1 MKLKKVIATG
11 LAAACALSLAACG
24 SSSSSSSSSSKPAE
38 TKADGETAAPSASGD
53 VTKAPLD
60 YASIVLGETEKDLTA
75 EISFF
80 TNRTDMDTEAS
91 GEEYSGVMDWKGYIA
106 EFNKVYPNIT
116 VKVSSSTNY
125 YEDAQ
130 LRLSGSD
137 APDLLMIPSINKKDY
152 SQYFVSYGDLDSVSK
167 AANYV
172 SDAAWEGQVYG
183 IPCTAATRGIVYNK
197 RVFSE
202 AGITDYAKTP
212 EEFLANLQKIKDT
225 NPDCI
230 PLYTNYAAGW
240 TMGAWDDYIG
250 YVATGDS
257 KYMNQT
263 LVHTAEPFAD
273 PGDGTGA
280 YNVYKILYDAV
291 QKGLTEEDYTT
302 TDWEGSKGMLNRG
315 EIGCMV
321 LGSWSFTQMVAAGD
335 NGQDIGYMPFPISVN
350 GEFCAPASPDYK
362 FGINKNSSEDKQ
374 KAAEIFVKWITD
386 ESGFSYNEGGLP
398 ITTKA
403 DAQYPDTYKEFGE
416 LKLTFVPDESALQ
429 GEESYL
435 SDLNKETELNIV
447 NSGNEKVQKIIEAAA
462 AGESFDDIMAEW
474 NTKWSD
480 AQKKLNIEQK

>member
-24 SSSSSSSSSSKPAE
+24 SNSSSSAAPAA
-38 TKADGETAAPSASGD
+38 TKADGETKAEGGATSGD

-60 YASIVLGETEKDLTA
+60 YASIKLGEDEKDLTA
-75 EISFF
+75 EINFF
-80 TNRTDMDTEAS
+80 TNRTDMDTAAS
-91 GEEYSGVMDWKGYIA
+91 GEQYSGVKDWNGYIA
-106 EFNKVYPNIT
+106 DFNKLYPNI
-116 VKVSSSTNY
+116 KINVSSSTNY
-125 YEDAQ
+125 NDDAT
-130 LRLSGSD
+130 LKLSGSD
-137 APDLLMIPSINKKDY
+137 APDLMMIPSINKKDY
-152 SQYFVSYGDLDSVSK
+152 SQYFVSYGDVDSVSK

-172 SDAAWEGQVYG
+172 SDAAWDGQVYG
-183 IPCTAATRGIVYNK
+183 IPITAATRGIVYNK
-197 RVFSE
+197 KVFKD

-212 EEFLANLQKIKDT
+212 EEFLANLQKIKDN

-263 LVHTAEPFAD
+263 LEHTAAPFSD

-302 TDWEGSKGMLNRG
+302 TDWEGSKGKLNNG

-335 NGQDIGYMPFPISVN
+335 NGQDIGYMPFPITVN

-362 FGINKNSSEDKQ
+362 FGINKNSSEEKQ
-374 KAAEIFVKWITD
+374 KAAEIFVKWMTD

-403 DAQYPDTYKEFGE
+403 DAEYPDTYKEFAD
-416 LKLTFVPDESALQ
+416 LKLTFVPDESALE
-429 GEESYL
+429 GEENYFA
-435 SDLNKETELNIV
+435 DLNKETELNIV
-447 NSGNEKVQKIIEAAA
+447 NGGDKKVQEIIEHAAKNDM
-462 AGESFDDIMAEW
+462 SFDDIMADW
-474 NTKWSD
+474 NKKWSD
-480 AQKKLNIEQK
+480 AQTKLNIEAK